1 MINSLLTIYVEKNGT
16 RLYSL
21 DSLKIQE
28 IKHQKQAISKNACF
42 GVILKTNPKLENE
55 FTKTTSSYDDS
66 YEDVSFFCEWKSCD
80 VFFFYRKA

>member
-16 RLYSL
+16 GPLGPY
-21 DSLKIQE
+21 SLKI
-28 IKHQKQAISKNACF
+28 IKINAKNRPFRKMPVPALPKYISH
-42 GVILKTNPKLENE
+42 LESG
-55 FTKTTSSYDDS
+55 FTKTISSYDDS